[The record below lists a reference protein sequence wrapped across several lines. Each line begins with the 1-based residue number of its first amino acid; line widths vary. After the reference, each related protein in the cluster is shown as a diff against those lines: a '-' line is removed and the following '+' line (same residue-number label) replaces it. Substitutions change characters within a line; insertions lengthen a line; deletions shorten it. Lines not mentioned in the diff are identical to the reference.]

1 MYVVGDKVECL
12 TQVDIDIPLESKVNP
27 FSIDAYLP
35 ELSKTT
41 YWLNSDLSVGVV
53 VWGVE

>member
-1 MYVVGDKVECL
+1 MNVVGDKVECL

-27 FSIDAYLP
+27 FSIDAYLL

-41 YWLNSDLSVGVV
+41 D
-53 VWGVE
+53 